1 MRKVLV
7 AGTAVAFALAM
18 TPQSFAQEA
27 PAAPSLSEQVPM
39 PDTESYTGFWRITA
53 ISVGAVVGVV
63 VVNAITGGLITPVL
77 LAGTEGV
84 AAAPAMM
91 QGAAAAAPAAGAA
104 VVDAAAA
111 APAAAAAAP
120 AAGAAVVDA
129 AAAVPAAA
137 PAAAAAVVDAA
148 AAGGA
153 AVANAGTAVAATTVS
168 YTTWAYQGV
177 ASLVGSIGGGYIGNW
192 VYGQ

>member
-77 LAGTEGV
+77 LAGTEGA

-91 QGAAAAAPAAGAA
+91 QGAGAAMPAAGAA

-111 APAAAAAAP
+111 APAAMAAAP
-120 AAGAAVVDA
+120 AAAVDA
-129 AAAVPAAA
+129 AAAAPAAA

-168 YTTWAYQGV
+168 YTMWAYQGV
-177 ASLVGSIGGGYIGNW
+177 ASLVGSIGGGYVGNW